1 MANVKITELTEL
13 AAVDLAD
20 GDVLPIVDVGA
31 DTTKKVTIA
40 SVRTISD
47 SNDFVTYTQLNAN
60 IDVVSGNVD
69 AVEANVASIVDTG
82 GHTVTFSGNVIPSA
96 DGVYDLGSASAK
108 WKDLHLTGASIKLGG
123 ITISDLGNEGI
134 SITGASGE
142 QANVVTPQ
150 LGGAANVSANIATL
164 EANVASTDTRLGAN
178 ITLLT
183 NEDTALQARIA
194 ANTLVAA
201 SNDFITFTRLQA
213 NIDLVQDNVATVSV
227 GTASDTE
234 TRLNAN
240 LDIVQDNVAAISVT
254 LGIRGDGGTNDD
266 VTVGTEELV
275 FLGDTG
281 ITTTV
286 SSNTVTIDLDD
297 TAVSPGLYGGVSG
310 GVTNVAAVTIDATG
324 RITNASNVSVVT
336 NLDTLQDN
344 INVLDGNADAIAA
357 DVTALETRRSDNTF
371 FVYNNSIHANVEIT
385 AANLLSS
392 ANNTFSLGAPDKQ
405 WKDVYIGPGSLYVN
419 NKQVI
424 QDDSGTITIKT
435 DVNEDLKIETSGTGS
450 LTLSTGGGTGA
461 IILSGS
467 VGVASGSISIDDP
480 INMNTNRI
488 TGLAA
493 PAAGTDA
500 VRQTDLDEVQG
511 NLSSTVTTVDAFGTY
526 ANTNF
531 DTKANASSTYTSL
544 NTDITAIETRRVA
557 NVAGAI
563 SSVLTSDLTISRAL
577 ASDGSGKIAVSDI
590 TSTELGYLDGVT
602 SAIQTQLDAIESR
615 RSANNITT
623 TFSDD
628 VTITGNLTINGATT
642 TVSSTNML
650 VEDALI
656 ELQNGLTGSNS
667 NDVGVIFERGT
678 TGDNG
683 MFFWDESEDEFAFAT
698 GTETGASTGSLTI
711 ANYADIA
718 VKNITVSGT
727 VDGIDI
733 ATNAAALATED
744 AALETRR
751 ASNIAGA
758 VSTITTGNLTASR
771 ALASDGSGKVA
782 VSAVTATEL
791 GYLDGV
797 TSAIQTQIDSKQA
810 TITGAATT
818 IDDTNLTAS
827 RAVVSD
833 GSGKIAV
840 SAVTST
846 ELGYLDGVTSAIQT
860 QIDSKQATITG
871 AATTIDDTNLTAS
884 RAVVSD
890 GSGKVA
896 VSAVTSTE
904 LGYLDGVSSAI
915 QTQLDAK
922 GTTTED
928 AAIEARRTAN
938 IAGAVSTIT
947 TSDLTTSRALASDGS
962 GKVAVSAVTA
972 TELGYLDGVTSAIQ
986 TQLDA
991 KLASASYTASDVLTK
1006 LLTVDG
1012 TGSSL
1017 DADLL
1022 DGQHANYY
1030 AVETTRAS
1038 NAAELASGVASAVAG
1053 SGITS
1058 FSFED
1063 GGAGTS
1069 VEMGDGQRVKFNE
1082 GGGIDIT
1089 FTDTSPG
1096 SVADPY
1102 DLTFTIEAS
1111 VIAGDG
1117 LTGGGV
1123 LSADRTLNIG
1133 AGTGVTVNANDI
1145 AIGQDVGTGDSPTF
1159 AGLTV
1164 TTFDLG
1170 ALS

>member
-1 MANVKITELTEL
+1 MANVKITELSEL

-20 GDVLPIVDVGA
+20 GDVFPIVDVGA
-31 DTTKKVTIA
+31 DTTKKVTVA
-40 SVRTISD
+40 SVRTIAD
-47 SNDFVTYTQLNAN
+47 ANDFVTYTQLNAN

-108 WKDLHLTGASIKLGG
+108 WKDLHLTGSSIKLGG

-183 NEDTALQARIA
+183 AEDTALQARIA

-227 GTASDTE
+227 GTAADTE

-240 LDIVQDNVAAISVT
+240 LDVVQDNVAAISVT

-297 TAVSPGLYGGVSG
+297 TAVSAGLYGGVSG

-324 RITNASNVSVVT
+324 RITNAANISVVT

-357 DVTALETRRSDNTF
+357 DVTALEARRA
-371 FVYNNSIHANVEIT
+371 ANVTLSDAEDTAIQSRLT
-385 AANLLSS
+385 TNVTLFLNEDTALQSRLATNVTAFTNEDTALQARIAANTLVAA
-392 ANNTFSLGAPDKQ
+392 ANDFVTFTRLQANIDL
-405 WKDVYIGPGSLYVN
+405 V
-419 NKQVI
+419 
-424 QDDSGTITIKT
+424 QDNVTT
-435 DVNEDLKIETSGTGS
+435 
-450 LTLSTGGGTGA
+450 
-461 IILSGS
+461 
-467 VGVASGSISIDDP
+467 ASGGAD
-480 INMNTNRI
+480 
-488 TGLAA
+488 GVEA
-493 PAAGTDA
+493 
-500 VRQTDLDEVQG
+500 
-511 NLSSTVTTVDAFGTY
+511 
-526 ANTNF
+526 
-531 DTKANASSTYTSL
+531 
-544 NTDITAIETRRVA
+544 RRVA
-557 NVAGAI
+557 NIAGAVSTI
-563 SSVLTSDLTISRAL
+563 TTGDLTASRAL
-577 ASDGSGKIAVSDI
+577 ASDGSGKVAVSAI
-590 TSTELGYLDGVT
+590 TATELGYLDGVSSAIQT
-602 SAIQTQLDAIESR
+602 QLNSKQATITGAATTIDDADLTASRAVVSDGSGKVAVSAVTATEVGYLDGVSSAIQTQLDAK
-615 RSANNITT
+615 AALAGA
-623 TFSDD
+623 TFTGQVNMSDD
-628 VTITGNLTINGATT
+628 LVVTGNLTINGDTT
-642 TVSSTNML
+642 TVSTTNLDVADRMIML
-650 VEDALI
+650 ADGVS
-656 ELQNGLTGSNS
+656 GSPS
-667 NDVGVIFERGT
+667 ADVGLLFNRGNQGNAAIFY
-678 TGDNG
+678 
-683 MFFWDESEDEFAFAT
+683 DESAKTFKLSDTKDPKSNTSLSPVTASNLSVGIVDAAT
-698 GTETGASTGSLTI
+698 LKYDGLSVHTSIADNAS
-711 ANYADIA
+711 
-718 VKNITVSGT
+718 V
-727 VDGIDI
+727 
-733 ATNAAALATED
+733 AAAAS
-744 AALETRR
+744 AAVEARR
-751 ASNIAGA
+751 VANIAGA

-797 TSAIQTQIDSKQA
+797 S
-810 TITGAATT
+810 
-818 IDDTNLTAS
+818 
-827 RAVVSD
+827 
-833 GSGKIAV
+833 
-840 SAVTST
+840 
-846 ELGYLDGVTSAIQT
+846 SAIQT

-915 QTQLDAK
+915 QTQLNSKQATITGAATTIDDTNLTASRAVVSDGSGKVAVSAVTSTEIGYLDGVSSAIQTQLDAK

-928 AAIEARRTAN
+928 TAIEARRTAN

-947 TSDLTTSRALASDGS
+947 TSDLTASRALASDGS

-972 TELGYLDGVTSAIQ
+972 TELGYLDGVSSAIQ

-991 KLASASYTASDVLTK
+991 KGTTTEDAAIEARRVANIAGAISTVLTGD
-1006 LLTVDG
+1006 LTADRVMI
-1012 TGSSL
+1012 TNGSGKI
-1017 DADLL
+1017 A
-1022 DGQHANYY
+1022 
-1030 AVETTRAS
+1030 AS
-1038 NAAELASGVASAVAG
+1038 SGVTPTELG
-1053 SGITS
+1053 
-1058 FSFED
+1058 
-1063 GGAGTS
+1063 
-1069 VEMGDGQRVKFNE
+1069 
-1082 GGGIDIT
+1082 
-1089 FTDTSPG
+1089 
-1096 SVADPY
+1096 Y
-1102 DLTFTIEAS
+1102 L
-1111 VIAGDG
+1111 DG
-1117 LTGGGV
+1117 LTLGTVAASKAVTADSNGDVNFIREVDIDGNVVIGTNASNTVTIVGV
-1123 LSADRTLNIG
+1123 LDCG
-1133 AGTGVTVNANDI
+1133 AF
-1145 AIGQDVGTGDSPTF
+1145 S
-1159 AGLTV
+1159 
-1164 TTFDLG
+1164 
-1170 ALS
+1170 